1 MVGGIVEW
9 MENPGS
15 STVPV
20 AHTHA
25 QCATN
30 WPGLLVLLSLGFIL
44 PCLLGRR
51 VRKLLDFLSFT
62 QVMTEHMD
70 R

>member
-1 MVGGIVEW
+1 MVGGMVGG

-25 QCATN
+25 QCAAN
-30 WPGLLVLLSLGFIL
+30 WPGLLILLSPGFIL

-62 QVMTEHMD
+62 QVTTEHMD